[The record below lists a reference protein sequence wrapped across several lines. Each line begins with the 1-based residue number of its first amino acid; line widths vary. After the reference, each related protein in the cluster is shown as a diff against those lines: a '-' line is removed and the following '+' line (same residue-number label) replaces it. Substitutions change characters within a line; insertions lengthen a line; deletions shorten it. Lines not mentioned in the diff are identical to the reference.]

1 MPFQVQPGSRHCR
14 GTEGCSAQPGP
25 GARRAEPIRH
35 NAGRGAVAGLVVALA
50 LELGMPTPLQQ
61 GVLHGLRALAGAAST
76 AMAQVAAL
84 P

>member
-1 MPFQVQPGSRHCR
+1 MHTSLLPCQGAKAPG
-14 GTEGCSAQPGP
+14 
-25 GARRAEPIRH
+25 PIRH

-61 GVLHGLRALAGAAST
+61 GVQHGLRTLAGAAST